1 MNDPGAGGGSGG
13 GAAGP
18 GPGAGLG
25 AVAGGAA
32 AEPDKPAAEVGGQAP
47 QSAAGGA
54 AGVDAPSVGAAAA
67 EAELLAAAQTRADQ
81 AASGA
86 DAAGTASRANAASA
100 ASAASRGSAGEFG
113 GASVSSGAGSGTSG
127 SGGSGSSA
135 AVADASLARADGQT
149 VADGQQSQPAG
160 QVMAAATATAGAT
173 TQPRI
178 AGQPIPHSHVHH
190 HAKNPHGHNHH
201 HKHEHE
207 HTHEPGH
214 EREHDHEHEDHFALA
229 VITNAISANF
239 KRALLATVFACAG
252 LALTYASGGVLPTDD
267 APIRYFNSNAHRGL
281 GVLCACVGAGFFLI
295 FGVTAVRSATKEILK
310 TVPDALGDHRKNG
323 LRWFCLLVGYLLIIL
338 GTLGALDVPVERLL
352 VGGAV
357 TGVILGIAAQQSLGN
372 LFAGLMLLLTRPFEI
387 GDEVS
392 LRSGPLGGVLTGL
405 VADMNLTYVKLVTD
419 HGTIL
424 LPNSSIVSA
433 SIGPPGAFG

>member
-1 MNDPGAGGGSGG
+1 MNDPGAASAAGAAGAASAV

-18 GPGAGLG
+18 DRQ
-25 AVAGGAA
+25 
-32 AEPDKPAAEVGGQAP
+32 AE
-47 QSAAGGA
+47 AAGADGSA
-54 AGVDAPSVGAAAA
+54 QAQASMPAGPASVDAPSVGVAAA
-67 EAELLAAAQTRADQ
+67 EAELLGAAQV
-81 AASGA
+81 AAVE
-86 DAAGTASRANAASA
+86 AASA
-100 ASAASRGSAGEFG
+100 TSASVAAEGTVDGAGAGEAGVG
-113 GASVSSGAGSGTSG
+113 GADGAGRAG
-127 SGGSGSSA
+127 
-135 AVADASLARADGQT
+135 ADGPL
-149 VADGQQSQPAG
+149 AGIPQSRSG
-160 QVMAAATATAGAT
+160 IK
-173 TQPRI
+173 R
-178 AGQPIPHSHVHH
+178 PITHTHDHQ
-190 HAKNPHGHNHH
+190 HAKHPHNHNH
-201 HKHEHE
+201 NHKHQHE

-214 EREHDHEHEDHFALA
+214 EREHEHGHEDHSALA
-229 VITNAISANF
+229 SITNAISANF
-239 KRALLATVFACAG
+239 RRAIVATVAACAG
-252 LALTYASGGVLPTDD
+252 LALTYASGGVLPTDN

-281 GVLCACVGAGFFLI
+281 GVACACLGAGIFLI

-310 TVPDALGDHRKNG
+310 TVPDTFGDHRKNG

-405 VADMNLTYVKLVTD
+405 VADMNLTYVKLVTE